1 MLGSNESLVPMEL
14 QTGNSQRMLGY
25 SHREVPRADVI
36 SRVARSVP
44 AFYVIKSTAPGDYHV
59 ARTGSSQIQ
68 AGKAFLSLLE
78 VYYLHK
84 SKLNGSK

>member
-14 QTGNSQRMLGY
+14 QRGNSQRMLGY

-44 AFYVIKSTAPGDYHV
+44 AFV
-59 ARTGSSQIQ
+59 
-68 AGKAFLSLLE
+68 
-78 VYYLHK
+78 
-84 SKLNGSK
+84 